1 MKYKF
6 DTNAI
11 HAGQKPD
18 PVTGAVITPIYQTS
32 TYEQESPGDYGSY
45 NYSRM
50 TNPTRTAFEDCLS
63 VLEQGKYG
71 LAFSS
76 GMAAIDAVMRTLNPG
91 DEVVSSTDLYGGSRK
106 LFEELYKRYGI
117 VFHYVNF
124 AHPEELKS
132 AINEKTKWIW
142 LESPTNP
149 LLKISDI
156 GALAKI
162 AHEKGIKVGVDNT
175 FASPYLQNP
184 LLLDAD
190 VVMHS
195 VTKYI
200 AGHSDVIMGA
210 LVVKDEGLYEDL
222 KFYRNA
228 SGGIPGPQDVFLAL
242 RGVKTLSLRMK
253 AHCENAKKVAEFLK
267 NHTRVEKVFWPGLE
281 SHENHEIAK
290 RQMRDFGGMVSLL
303 IKDADKQAVSDRI
316 KKMKIFTLAES
327 LGGIESLVNHSTSM
341 THVGLSAEEKVEAG
355 ITDNLIRLSVG
366 IEDIEDL
373 LEDLSRLLD

>member
-1 MKYKF
+1 MSYKF
-6 DTNAI
+6 ATKAI

-32 TYEQESPGDYGSY
+32 TYEQESPGNYGSY

-50 TNPTRTAFEDCLS
+50 TNPTRTAFEDCLAA
-63 VLEQGKYG
+63 LEQGKYG

-76 GMAAIDAVMRTLNPG
+76 GMAAIDAIMRTLQPG
-91 DEVVSSTDLYGGSRK
+91 DEVISSTDLYGGSRK

-124 AHPEELKS
+124 AHPEEVKAAL
-132 AINEKTKWIW
+132 NENTKWIW

-156 GALAKI
+156 KVLSEI
-162 AHEKGIKVGVDNT
+162 AHEKGVKVGVDNT
-175 FASPYLQNP
+175 FSSPYLQNP
-184 LLLDAD
+184 LLLGAD

-200 AGHSDVIMGA
+200 AGHSDVILGA
-210 LVVKDEGLYEDL
+210 LVVNDEKLYEDL

-242 RGVKTLSLRMK
+242 RGVKTLALRMK
-253 AHCENAKKVAEFLK
+253 AHCENAKKVAEFL
-267 NHTRVEKVFWPGLE
+267 NQHPQVEKVFWPGLE
-281 SHENHEIAK
+281 NHENHEVAK

-303 IKDADKQAVSDRI
+303 IKGADKKEVATRI

-327 LGGIESLVNHSTSM
+327 LGGIESLVNHSTAM
-341 THVGLSAEEKVEAG
+341 THVGLNPEEKKEAG